1 MASVTIAVGDISVG
15 YEDEDEGAKALN
27 RLAEK
32 TIERLVEKL
41 TKSDEEDVD
50 G

>member
-1 MASVTIAVGDISVG
+1 VASVTISVGDISVG
-15 YEDEDEGAKALN
+15 YEDEDEDAKSLN

-41 TKSDEEDVD
+41 TKEDGD